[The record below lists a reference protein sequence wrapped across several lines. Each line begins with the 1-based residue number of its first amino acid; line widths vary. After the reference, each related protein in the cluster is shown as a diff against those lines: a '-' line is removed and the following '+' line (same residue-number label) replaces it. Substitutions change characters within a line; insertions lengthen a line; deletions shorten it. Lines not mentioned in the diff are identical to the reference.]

1 LQPTPALTALAILA
15 VAMEIYAWIFD
26 DTAALMAGGVLILF
40 AFSRGLAFQRVLSST
55 AASVVCTRST
65 ENLILRQGGSTLVET
80 GISAWIPRGAG
91 FELTDM
97 IPPGGAVIHGDNS
110 VTAEGT
116 GVLHNFSLKYRVA
129 YYATGEFRFGG
140 IGLSLKDPFFS
151 ARLNLTGGD
160 FRKPAVYVEP
170 LNQFSRRAGLEGAGE
185 VEIEKITPLKGYGIR
200 AFRLYRDG
208 DDPRAIDWK
217 LTAKHGKTYVREY
230 AGLEG
235 TPFLL
240 VIDLPDPELTPDP
253 GAFDQ
258 MLGAVNDAIMQGL
271 VFDHAC
277 GLLLISGPNLI
288 KFVPVERST
297 LHARR
302 LIDEARRIP
311 RVQSYFRYLEP
322 SKARGI
328 LTQINRESIEL
339 TGGKKGIRA
348 EEHFHRIT
356 EVYKGFL
363 AGMRTPVFDMQVGN
377 VIRARKRSV
386 LYIFSLYQ
394 GDTSHLRSVVL
405 QAKQAGCETVLQVP
419 SALPDGGRSGELSR
433 IRGVDTVV
441 IR

>member
-1 LQPTPALTALAILA
+1 MQPTPTLTALAVLA

-40 AFSRGLAFQRVLSST
+40 AFIRGLAFQRVLSST
-55 AASVVCTRST
+55 AASVVCNRST
-65 ENLILRQGGSTLVET
+65 ENLILRQGGSTTVET
-80 GISAWIPRGAG
+80 RISAWIPQGAG
-91 FELTDM
+91 LELIDM

-110 VTAEGT
+110 VTIDGT
-116 GVLHNFSLKYRVA
+116 GVLQNYSLSYRIA

-140 IGLSLKDPFFS
+140 IGLSLKDSFFS
-151 ARLNLTGGD
+151 ARLNLAD
-160 FRKPAVYVEP
+160 AEFRKPSVYVEP
-170 LNQFSRRAGLEGAGE
+170 LNQFSRRSGLEGAGE

-240 VIDLPDPELTPDP
+240 VIDLPDPEHAPDP
-253 GAFDQ
+253 RAFDQ

-271 VFDHAC
+271 FFDHAC
-277 GLLLISGPNLI
+277 SLLLISGPNLI
-288 KFVPVERST
+288 KFVPLERST
-297 LHARR
+297 IHARR
-302 LIDEARRIP
+302 LIDEARKIP

-322 SKARGI
+322 SSARGMVAKI
-328 LTQINRESIEL
+328 DRECVEL
-339 TGGKKGIRA
+339 KDGTEGKLV
-348 EEHFHRIT
+348 EEHLLRLN
-356 EVYKGFL
+356 EVYKGFIS
-363 AGMRTPVFDMQVGN
+363 GMHTPIFDIQVGN
-377 VIRARKRSV
+377 VIRTRKNSG

-394 GDTSHLRSVVL
+394 GDISHLRSVVS

-419 SALPDGGRSGELSR
+419 SALSDGGRSGELSR
-433 IRGVDTVV
+433 IRGVDTMV

>member
-1 LQPTPALTALAILA
+1 LRPTPTLTALAILA

-40 AFSRGLAFQRVLSST
+40 AFTRGFAFQRVLSST
-55 AASVVCTRST
+55 AASVVCDRST
-65 ENLILRQGGSTLVET
+65 ENLILRQGGSTSVET
-80 GISAWIPRGAG
+80 RITARVPRGAG
-91 FELTDM
+91 LELTDI
-97 IPPGGAVIHGDNS
+97 IPPGGAVIHGNS
-110 VTAEGT
+110 CLTTEGT
-116 GVLHNFSLKYRVA
+116 GILRNYSLSYRIA

-151 ARLNLTGGD
+151 TRLNLTGGD

-170 LNQFSRRAGLEGAGE
+170 LNQFSRRSGLEGAGE
-185 VEIEKITPLKGYGIR
+185 MEIEKITPLKGYGIR
-200 AFRLYRDG
+200 AFRLYKDG

-230 AGLEG
+230 AGLAG

-240 VIDLPDPELTPDP
+240 VIDLPDPEQDSDP
-253 GAFDQ
+253 RAFDQ
-258 MLGAVNDAIMQGL
+258 MLGAVNDAIMQGQ

-288 KFVPVERST
+288 KFVPAERST

-322 SKARGI
+322 SSARGMVAKI
-328 LTQINRESIEL
+328 DRETVEMK
-339 TGGKKGIRA
+339 GGKEGNPVD
-348 EEHFHRIT
+348 EHYLRLN

-363 AGMRTPVFDMQVGN
+363 AGMRTPIFGMQVGN
-377 VIRARKRSV
+377 VIRTRKNSGV
-386 LYIFSLYQ
+386 YIFSLYQ
-394 GDTSHLRSVVL
+394 GDISHLRSVVL

-433 IRGVDTVV
+433 IRGVGTMV

>member
-1 LQPTPALTALAILA
+1 MQPTPTLTALVILA

-40 AFSRGLAFQRVLSST
+40 AFTRGLAFQRVLSST
-55 AASVVCTRST
+55 AASVVCNRST
-65 ENLILRQGGSTLVET
+65 ENLILRQGGSTSVET
-80 GISAWIPRGAG
+80 RISARIPQGAG
-91 FELTDM
+91 LELIDL
-97 IPPGGAVIHGDNS
+97 IPPGGVVIHGDNS
-110 VTAEGT
+110 VTTEGT
-116 GVLHNFSLKYRVA
+116 GVILNYSLRYRIA

-140 IGLSLKDPFFS
+140 IGLTLRDPFFS
-151 ARLNLTGGD
+151 ARLNLTRAD

-170 LNQFSRRAGLEGAGE
+170 LNQFSRRSGLEGAGE

-240 VIDLPDPELTPDP
+240 VIDLPDPENAPDTR
-253 GAFDQ
+253 AFDQ

-288 KFVPVERST
+288 KFVPAERST

-322 SKARGI
+322 STARGI
-328 LTQINRESIEL
+328 LAKIDRESIEP
-339 TGGKKGIRA
+339 TDGKGGPQA
-348 EEHFHRIT
+348 EEHLLRLID
-356 EVYKGFL
+356 VYKGFL
-363 AGMRTPVFDMQVGN
+363 AGMRTPIFDMQVGN
-377 VIRARKRSV
+377 VIRARKKSV

-394 GDTSHLRSVVL
+394 GDISHLHSVVL

-419 SALPDGGRSGELSR
+419 SALLDGGRSGELSR
-433 IRGVDTVV
+433 IRGVDTAV